1 MPILFNQKT
10 KEFHLYNSEISYI
23 LNIMK
28 NNQLGQLY
36 FGKKIK
42 HRDSFEHLFEIVN
55 RSLTAYVF
63 PDDNKFSLEEL
74 KQEYPSYGT
83 TDFRYP
89 AFEIHQENGSK
100 ITNFEYVSHEI
111 FRGKKK
117 LESLPATYVEEDNEA
132 TTLEITLRDSL
143 INTEVALSYTIYENL
158 PVITRHSRFINC
170 GDSNLRLTKAMSLN
184 LDLPDYDYEMI
195 QLSGAWSRERHIKTR
210 KLEQGIQSIYSLRGA
225 SSPNHNP
232 FIALK
237 RPNADEHNG
246 DVYGFSLVYSGNFLA
261 QVEVD
266 THSQTRVSLGINPH
280 GFEWHLNA
288 NEEFQTPEAV
298 MVYSSEGLNKMSQ
311 IYHTLY
317 RTRLARG
324 YWRDRVRPI
333 LINNWEAT
341 KFSFNEEKILDIAK
355 SAADVGIELFVLDD
369 GWFGERNDDYRGL
382 GDWYPN
388 TNKLPSGISGLSKK
402 VNDLG
407 LSFGLWIEPEMVNKD
422 SELYR
427 NHPDWIIS
435 TPNRSDSHG
444 RNQYVLDFSRHEVVD
459 YIHEMI
465 SKVLRESNISYIK
478 WDMNRS
484 ITECYSKA
492 FPKEQQG
499 EVMHRYILGVYDL
512 YERLINEFPKIL
524 FESCSSGGGRFD
536 PGMLYYAPQAWASD
550 DSDAIERLK
559 IQYGTSMVYPISSIG
574 AHVSEIVNQQVFRN
588 TPIETR
594 ANVAYFGAFGY
605 ELDLNELTELEK
617 QKVKEQVEFIKQYR
631 ELIHKGKFYR
641 LQSPFENNITAW
653 MVVSYDKKE
662 AIVGWYK
669 VLNDVNESFKRIK
682 LKGLNENLN
691 YYIEQKGEYHYG
703 DELMNLGMI
712 TSDYAVG
719 DPCNEEILPYM
730 EDEKE
735 LYCNGSRDFLSKLFI
750 LKATEE

>member
-63 PDDNKFSLEEL
+63 TDDNKFSLEEL

-237 RPNADEHNG
+237 RPNADEYNG

-311 IYHTLY
+311 TYHTLY

-407 LSFGLWIEPEMVNKD
+407 LNFGLWIEPEMVNKD

-427 NHPDWIIS
+427 NYPDWIIS

-559 IQYGTSMVYPISSIG
+559 IQFGTSMVYPNASIG
-574 AHVSEIVNQQVFRN
+574 CHVSAVPNHQVDRI

-594 ANVAYFGAFGY
+594 GVVAMSGNFGY
-605 ELDLNELTELEK
+605 ELDITKLPESEK
-617 QKVKEQVEFIKQYR
+617 EIIKEQVKLYKEIR
-631 ELIHKGKFYR
+631 ETIQFGKCYR
-641 LQSPFENNITAW
+641 LSSPFENNDVAW
-653 MVVSYDKKE
+653 MFISKDCEEIIVSFVRTLAKPNSKFISLKLVGLDESSKYE
-662 AIVGWYK
+662 ILGENIIVG
-669 VLNDVNESFKRIK
+669 
-682 LKGLNENLN
+682 
-691 YYIEQKGEYHYG
+691 G
-703 DELMNLGMI
+703 DELMNIGLNVPELKG
-712 TSDYAVG
+712 DYQAK
-719 DPCNEEILPYM
+719 M
-730 EDEKE
+730 W
-735 LYCNGSRDFLSKLFI
+735 R
-750 LKATEE
+750 LKKVK